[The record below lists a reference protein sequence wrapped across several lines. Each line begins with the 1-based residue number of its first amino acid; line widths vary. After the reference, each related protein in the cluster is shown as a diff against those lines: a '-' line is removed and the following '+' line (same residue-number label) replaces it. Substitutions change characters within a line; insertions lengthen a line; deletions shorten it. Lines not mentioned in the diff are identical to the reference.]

1 MTGVIIA
8 RLIFILRTTRVGMP
22 PNNQRDKDTN
32 MTTKNQETPK
42 PPVTKA
48 LPSSAGPIPL
58 LEMATNPQ
66 NGYGL
71 MNWNQVDQWGYAN
84 HPTWHQVHKMAL
96 YRGLDEVTKLR
107 VLSDALMRQNVELK
121 ERCEEMM
128 VMLDKNQTAMLSDL
142 IAACDKTNKCRVARL
157 DPKEYTLSKPS
168 FAND

>member
-1 MTGVIIA
+1 
-8 RLIFILRTTRVGMP
+8 MP
-22 PNNQRDKDTN
+22 PNNQRDKDTI

-42 PPVTKA
+42 TPVTKA
-48 LPSSAGPIPL
+48 LPSSAGSIPL

-107 VLSDALMRQNVELK
+107 VLSDALMRQNVELQ

-128 VMLDKNQTAMLSDL
+128 
-142 IAACDKTNKCRVARL
+142 ARL
-157 DPKEYTLSKPS
+157 PPPPNSIQSNVERSRCEPDESNSTLARELAFTRLTGYERGTDK
-168 FAND
+168 